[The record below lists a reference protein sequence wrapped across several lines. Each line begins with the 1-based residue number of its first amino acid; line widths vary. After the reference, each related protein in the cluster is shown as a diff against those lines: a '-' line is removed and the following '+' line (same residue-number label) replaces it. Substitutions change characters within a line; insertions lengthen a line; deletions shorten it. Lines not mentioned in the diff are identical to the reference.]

1 MDLLGQRRSCVEL
14 PAATKLSL
22 GAGFA
27 SLGGPLAPSKQPSL
41 RMLSDGVLLEW
52 WPSCGTATRTPPSA
66 GHTPSLGRHYAR
78 ARALADSLEVATGVP
93 KRPIMHQ
100 KASHDA
106 LFVGALLG
114 APKLN
119 LLGE

>member
-1 MDLLGQRRSCVEL
+1 MVAVFLWNGNPNS
-14 PAATKLSL
+14 
-22 GAGFA
+22 
-27 SLGGPLAPSKQPSL
+27 
-41 RMLSDGVLLEW
+41 
-52 WPSCGTATRTPPSA
+52 PSA

-78 ARALADSLEVATGVP
+78 ARALADCLEVATGVP
-93 KRPIMHQ
+93 KRPTMHQ
-100 KASHDA
+100 KASLDA